1 MHEIL
6 HRNLHDQQYDPILAK
21 TLSNLIKDSLKTL
34 GYDRYKFIIQI
45 LIYPENEEQI
55 EMLCRSYWDDETD
68 RFAQSIYINSYLIC
82 IATAF
87 GVFYY

>member
-6 HRNLHDQQYDPILAK
+6 HRNLHDQHYDLTLAK

-45 LIYPENEEQI
+45 LIYPENEQQI
-55 EMLCRSYWDDETD
+55 EMLCRANWDSQTD